1 MLNCKQ
7 TAERLNMSIGTL
19 RKMRE
24 AGQLP
29 PHSNSTPGRF
39 EWREE
44 DIERF
49 AGLFP
54 RNMTEFNKS
63 SIDLSG

>member
-1 MLNCKQ
+1 MLNTIQ
-7 TAERLNMSIGTL
+7 TAARLNMSVVTL

-24 AGQLP
+24 ANQLP
-29 PHSNSTPGRF
+29 PHSNPTPGRY
-39 EWREE
+39 EWRET

-54 RNMTEFNKS
+54 RNMIEFNKS
-63 SIDLSG
+63 S